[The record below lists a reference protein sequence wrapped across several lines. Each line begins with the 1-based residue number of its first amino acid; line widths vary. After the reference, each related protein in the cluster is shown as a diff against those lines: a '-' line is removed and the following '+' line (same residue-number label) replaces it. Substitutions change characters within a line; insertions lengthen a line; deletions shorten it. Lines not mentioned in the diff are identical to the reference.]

1 MSPRHKGRISLGEID
16 LNVELID
23 VRDTEDAQGR
33 LSDINDDIDE
43 DDAILDHN
51 FSLNSQPIDAPL
63 TNLNFL
69 LDLNNEPVLEDDS
82 DMGMFFFLLD

>member
-1 MSPRHKGRISLGEID
+1 MSPRHKGRIPLGEID

-33 LSDINDDIDE
+33 LPDINDDVDE
-43 DDAILDHN
+43 DDAILDYN
-51 FSLNSQPIDAPL
+51 FSLNSQPIDVPL

-69 LDLNNEPVLEDDS
+69 LDLNNEPVLSDDS